1 MLNHHTAIRLINDV
15 RVVGILTFALAAA
28 AALPAEAQQNIG
40 GSTTTTTSVF
50 ATGSFGLPEAITT
63 APAGY
68 GGGYLVADALTDNVY
83 SIGANGGAASVLA
96 NTGFATLAAV
106 NLGSYYGSLS
116 GQLLVA
122 GEANNLAEVATVSHT
137 GQVTDLFST
146 ATSSLG
152 EGQISGAAVA
162 SQAFGSIAAGQ
173 VVMTAVNGGIDA
185 LSANGKSFTT
195 FATLPGGVQAFGIA
209 FDGSKMFVDEAGNGN
224 LYSVNTQGVVSLVT
238 TLAVPV
244 GAGNGGGR
252 QMAIAPAGF
261 GTYGGD
267 LFVSVS
273 GSTQGGGD
281 LGTIYVVDPATGA
294 LVATFD
300 QGSATNPLDP
310 RGLLFTT
317 IDGQTVLL
325 ASNGDPEIDIVTSK
339 SFTAT
344 APEIDPASAASA
356 MTLLLGGLLV
366 LTGRRVTGRAAA

>member
-1 MLNHHTAIRLINDV
+1 
-15 RVVGILTFALAAA
+15 
-28 AALPAEAQQNIG
+28 
-40 GSTTTTTSVF
+40 
-50 ATGSFGLPEAITT
+50 
-63 APAGY
+63 
-68 GGGYLVADALTDNVY
+68 
-83 SIGANGGAASVLA
+83 
-96 NTGFATLAAV
+96 V

>member
-1 MLNHHTAIRLINDV
+1 
-15 RVVGILTFALAAA
+15 
-28 AALPAEAQQNIG
+28 
-40 GSTTTTTSVF
+40 
-50 ATGSFGLPEAITT
+50 
-63 APAGY
+63 
-68 GGGYLVADALTDNVY
+68 
-83 SIGANGGAASVLA
+83 
-96 NTGFATLAAV
+96 
-106 NLGSYYGSLS
+106 
-116 GQLLVA
+116 
-122 GEANNLAEVATVSHT
+122 
-137 GQVTDLFST
+137 
-146 ATSSLG
+146 
-152 EGQISGAAVA
+152 
-162 SQAFGSIAAGQ
+162 
-173 VVMTAVNGGIDA
+173 
-185 LSANGKSFTT
+185 
-195 FATLPGGVQAFGIA
+195 
-209 FDGSKMFVDEAGNGN
+209 
-224 LYSVNTQGVVSLVT
+224 
-238 TLAVPV
+238 
-244 GAGNGGGR
+244 
-252 QMAIAPAGF
+252 MAIAPAGF